1 MAKLT
6 LARFGARS
14 VRMECERVSEQ
25 DTSAVYNISGLAYV
39 ETYDDVE
46 YVTSAGFYL
55 RQDKAS
61 DCKAARDAHDEQD
74 RKVKEA
80 VAEATKKNE
89 ADKATVT
96 AS

>member
-6 LARFGARS
+6 FIKHGPRT

-55 RQDKAS
+55 RQDDAS
-61 DCKAARDAHDEQD
+61 ACKAARDAHDEQD

-89 ADKATVT
+89 SEKATVS

>member
-6 LARFGARS
+6 FAKIGQRS
-14 VRMECERVSEQ
+14 MRVEVERVSEQ
-25 DTSAVYNISGLAYV
+25 DTSAIYNISGLAYV

-55 RQDKAS
+55 RQDDAGT
-61 DCKAARDAHDEQD
+61 CKKARDAHDQQERD
-74 RKVKEA
+74 VKDA
-80 VAEATKKNE
+80 VAEVTKKRD

-96 AS
+96 TD

>member
-6 LARFGARS
+6 LFKQGARS
-14 VRMECERVSEQ
+14 LRAECERVSEQ
-25 DTSAVYNISGLAYV
+25 GTHAIYNTTGLAYV

-55 RQDKAS
+55 RQDNAS